1 MLELKQY
8 QKDVLE
14 ALEKYLAL
22 IPENKGS
29 AKRAFIEFTSRTY
42 NAIDY
47 LEEIPYMC
55 VKVPT
60 GGGKTLIATHAAD
73 IIYRLYLRRKNKTG
87 IVMWLTP
94 SDAIRTQ
101 TLEKLKN
108 INHPYR
114 EVLDMAFSNRVK
126 VFDADEALRA
136 TKNDVDNY
144 LCIFVATLQSFRR
157 EDKESLRNYRANG
170 YLITHFDGV
179 PADMLPMLEK
189 YPDTNKPIES
199 LSNVIKM
206 QNPLVVVD
214 EGHNVHSELSYDM
227 LRELNPSFIIE
238 YTATPL
244 ESSNVLI
251 SIGANRLKEE
261 DMVKIPVI
269 VHPFLS
275 QWEMALSN
283 AIDKRNELEALAKK
297 EGEYLRPIM
306 LLQAQPKRKQGD
318 TITVDAVKKF
328 LIQTKRIPAEQVAVK
343 AYDMND
349 IGGVDLFSEKCPV
362 RYIITIS
369 SLAEGWDCSF
379 AYVLASVAHKR
390 STLDVAQ
397 ILGRILRQPNAKR
410 FENDALNKSYVYTSS
425 EDTEKTL
432 GSVVDAMRGY
442 GYEEGFVRTGGES
455 GKSQPPD
462 ETEFSK
468 VIEDEIEVPLFSIEK
483 NGAMVQLRY
492 REDLCPGFDLSGE
505 NYKIELKD
513 IEDMLNK
520 VYEIDIEETK
530 TKRESQWV
538 VGIKRLEDEKG
549 KIEID
554 LIDDPKT
561 ELIVDITDNIQFRN
575 MPRGDISR
583 YVLAVVNLLL
593 EKEDVTLE
601 KLIFHKYALALVIK
615 GKIQDMLDR
624 YTKAKF
630 EEFKKSNKLKA
641 SVNFDFPDVVNM
653 FLLDDGDYKKHYYT
667 RAHFMNNE
675 ERVLAEEFERHD
687 SVAWW
692 LRNIERKGFFLQ
704 GYYQGRFYPDF
715 IAKTK
720 KGNYFVVEYKGE
732 HLETAEDAQRKKEIG
747 EIWQSLTPDNYFFR
761 MVTGQTEIDELMEVI
776 GKN

>member
-29 AKRAFIEFTSRTY
+29 AKRAFIEFTDRKY

-47 LEEIPYMC
+47 LEEVPYIC

-108 INHPYR
+108 INHAYR

-144 LCIFVATLQSFRR
+144 LCIFVSTLQAFRR
-157 EDKESLRNYRANG
+157 ENTESLRNYRANG
-170 YLITHFDGV
+170 YLITHFDDVLG
-179 PADMLPMLEK
+179 DMLPMLEK
-189 YPDTNKPIES
+189 YEGTNKPVES

-261 DMVKIPVI
+261 EMVKIPVI

-283 AIDKRNELEALAKK
+283 AIDKRNELEALAQK

-306 LLQAQPKRKQGD
+306 LLQAQEKRKQAD

-390 STLDVAQ
+390 SKLDVAQ

-410 FENDALNKSYVYTSS
+410 FENDVLNKSYVYTSS

-432 GSVVDAMRGY
+432 ASVVDAMRGF
-442 GYEEGFVRTGGES
+442 GYEEGFVRTGGEG
-455 GKSQPPD
+455 GKCQPPE
-462 ETEFSK
+462 ETEFPK
-468 VIEDEIEVPLFSIEK
+468 AIEDEIEVPLFSIMK
-483 NGAMVQLRY
+483 NSEMVPLGY
-492 REDLCPGFDLSGE
+492 RQDLCPGFNLSGE
-505 NYKIELKD
+505 NYKVELAD
-513 IEDMLNK
+513 IEDMMNK
-520 VYEIDIEETK
+520 VYEIDVEEDKKKEGGSSVVVRPPT
-530 TKRESQWV
+530 RE
-538 VGIKRLEDEKG
+538 EA
-549 KIEID
+549 KIELE
-554 LIDDPKT
+554 LIDEPKT

-615 GKIQDMLDR
+615 SKIQEMLDR
-624 YTKAKF
+624 FTKAKF
-630 EEFKKSNKLKA
+630 EELKKANKLKA
-641 SVNFDFPDVVNM
+641 SVNFDFPDVVKM
-653 FLLDDGDYKKHYYT
+653 FLLDDGDYQKHYYA
-667 RAHFMNNE
+667 RAHYMNNE

-761 MVTGQTEIDELMEVI
+761 IVTGQTEIDELMEVI